1 MTREEIHKNVLTI
14 RNYYFSIQNKIDNG
28 YNVSELDIDSK
39 THNNMI
45 DDTIKSAF
53 EDHKIILALEN
64 TSYEK
69 KDIDEGYIVGDF
81 YIVKSPI
88 KEGWL
93 HVVNIKTSWQIKV
106 MMGANTAKFLSLSQQ
121 EIFDRINGIYI
132 QSMMS
137 LYDSEYALKIAK
149 DAVSYMSKKAKRWG
163 ILKMKILKR

>member
-1 MTREEIHKNVLTI
+1 MK
-14 RNYYFSIQNKIDNG
+14 
-28 YNVSELDIDSK
+28 
-39 THNNMI
+39 
-45 DDTIKSAF
+45 
-53 EDHKIILALEN
+53 
-64 TSYEK
+64 K

-106 MMGANTAKFLSLSQQ
+106 MMGANTAKFLSLPQQ

-137 LYDSEYALKIAK
+137 LYDSDYALKIAK
-149 DAVSYMSKKAKRWG
+149 DAVSYMSEKAKKMG
-163 ILKMKILKR
+163 KLGNTENEDIEKVKKDEFMMKIATSSDEEIMEMIVNGEINYKYFKQEQED

>member
-1 MTREEIHKNVLTI
+1 M
-14 RNYYFSIQNKIDNG
+14 
-28 YNVSELDIDSK
+28 
-39 THNNMI
+39 
-45 DDTIKSAF
+45 
-53 EDHKIILALEN
+53 
-64 TSYEK
+64 K
-69 KDIDEGYIVGDF
+69 KKEIDEGYIVGDF

-106 MMGANTAKFLSLSQQ
+106 MMGANTAKFLSLPQQ

-149 DAVSYMSKKAKRWG
+149 DAVSYMSEKAKKMEKVEKNENED
-163 ILKMKILKR
+163 IEKVKKDEFMMKIATSSDEEIMDMIVNGEIKYEYFKQEQE

>member
-1 MTREEIHKNVLTI
+1 MK
-14 RNYYFSIQNKIDNG
+14 
-28 YNVSELDIDSK
+28 
-39 THNNMI
+39 
-45 DDTIKSAF
+45 
-53 EDHKIILALEN
+53 
-64 TSYEK
+64 K

-106 MMGANTAKFLSLSQQ
+106 MMGANTAKFLSLPQQ

-137 LYDSEYALKIAK
+137 LYDSDYALKIAK
-149 DAVSYMSKKAKRWG
+149 DAVSYMSEKAKKMG
-163 ILKMKILKR
+163 KLGNTESEDIEKVKKDEFMMKIATSSDEEIMDMIVNGEINYKYFKQEQED

>member
-1 MTREEIHKNVLTI
+1 MK
-14 RNYYFSIQNKIDNG
+14 
-28 YNVSELDIDSK
+28 
-39 THNNMI
+39 
-45 DDTIKSAF
+45 
-53 EDHKIILALEN
+53 
-64 TSYEK
+64 K

-106 MMGANTAKFLSLSQQ
+106 MMGANTAKFLSLPQQ

-149 DAVSYMSKKAKRWG
+149 DAVSYMSEKAKKMG
-163 ILKMKILKR
+163 KLGNTENEDIEKVKKDEFMMKIATSSDEEIMDMIVNGEINYKYFKQEQED

>member
-1 MTREEIHKNVLTI
+1 MK
-14 RNYYFSIQNKIDNG
+14 
-28 YNVSELDIDSK
+28 
-39 THNNMI
+39 
-45 DDTIKSAF
+45 
-53 EDHKIILALEN
+53 
-64 TSYEK
+64 K

-93 HVVNIKTSWQIKV
+93 HIVNIKTSWQIKV
-106 MMGANTAKFLSLSQQ
+106 MMGANTAKFLSLPQQ

-149 DAVSYMSKKAKRWG
+149 DAVSYMSEKAKKMG
-163 ILKMKILKR
+163 KLGNTENEDIEKVKKDEFMMKIATSSDEEIMDMIVNGEINYKYFKQEQED

>member
-1 MTREEIHKNVLTI
+1 MK
-14 RNYYFSIQNKIDNG
+14 
-28 YNVSELDIDSK
+28 
-39 THNNMI
+39 
-45 DDTIKSAF
+45 
-53 EDHKIILALEN
+53 
-64 TSYEK
+64 K

-81 YIVKSPI
+81 YIIKSPI

-106 MMGANTAKFLSLSQQ
+106 MMGANTAKFLSLPQQ

-149 DAVSYMSKKAKRWG
+149 DAVSYMSEKAKKMG
-163 ILKMKILKR
+163 KLGNTENEDIEKVKKDEFMMKIATSSDEEIMEMIVNGEINYKYFKQEQED

>member
-1 MTREEIHKNVLTI
+1 MK
-14 RNYYFSIQNKIDNG
+14 
-28 YNVSELDIDSK
+28 
-39 THNNMI
+39 
-45 DDTIKSAF
+45 
-53 EDHKIILALEN
+53 
-64 TSYEK
+64 K

-137 LYDSEYALKIAK
+137 LYDSDYALKIAK
-149 DAVSYMSKKAKRWG
+149 DAVSYMSEKAKKMEKVEKNENED
-163 ILKMKILKR
+163 IEKVKKDEFMMKIATSSDEEIMNMIINGEIKYEYFKQEQED

>member
-1 MTREEIHKNVLTI
+1 MK
-14 RNYYFSIQNKIDNG
+14 
-28 YNVSELDIDSK
+28 
-39 THNNMI
+39 
-45 DDTIKSAF
+45 
-53 EDHKIILALEN
+53 
-64 TSYEK
+64 K

-137 LYDSEYALKIAK
+137 LYDSDYALKIAK
-149 DAVSYMSKKAKRWG
+149 DAVSYMSEKAKKVG
-163 ILKMKILKR
+163 NTENEDIKKVKKDEFMMKIATSSDEEIMDMIINGEIKYEYFKQEQE

>member
-1 MTREEIHKNVLTI
+1 MK
-14 RNYYFSIQNKIDNG
+14 
-28 YNVSELDIDSK
+28 
-39 THNNMI
+39 
-45 DDTIKSAF
+45 
-53 EDHKIILALEN
+53 
-64 TSYEK
+64 K

-93 HVVNIKTSWQIKV
+93 HIVNIKTSWQIKV

-149 DAVSYMSKKAKRWG
+149 DAVSYMSEKAKKVEKVEKNENED
-163 ILKMKILKR
+163 IEKVKKDEFMMKIATSSDEEIMDMIVNGEIEYKYFKQEQED

>member
-1 MTREEIHKNVLTI
+1 MK
-14 RNYYFSIQNKIDNG
+14 
-28 YNVSELDIDSK
+28 
-39 THNNMI
+39 
-45 DDTIKSAF
+45 
-53 EDHKIILALEN
+53 
-64 TSYEK
+64 K

-121 EIFDRINGIYI
+121 DIFDRINGIYI

-137 LYDSEYALKIAK
+137 LYDSDYALKIAK
-149 DAVSYMSKKAKRWG
+149 DAVSYMSEKAKKVEKVEKNENED
-163 ILKMKILKR
+163 IEKVKKDEFMMKIATSSDEEIMDMIINGEIKYEYFKQEQED